1 MFRGMIAVLFTGA
14 VVTGLSSTG
23 YAQQRVQPQPE
34 GSFTTRSGE
43 SLRIEGRSVSKDFQ
57 TPSPDTASNS
67 VPAPISLPQNSQPVT
82 RPQSLTVFGQKI
94 DFGNRKTSQNSD
106 SNTGNQAPS
115 YVEMR
120 NVEVSAGASSMDSQ
134 QIFKVQ
140 YQMLSPQE
148 KK

>member
-1 MFRGMIAVLFTGA
+1 MFRGAIAVLFIGA

-43 SLRIEGRSVSKDFQ
+43 SLRVEGRSVSKDFK
-57 TPSPDTASNS
+57 TPTPATPSNS
-67 VPAPISLPQNSQPVT
+67 VPAPVSLPHNSEAVT
-82 RPQSLTVFGQKI
+82 QPQSLTVFGQKI
-94 DFGNRKTSQNSD
+94 DFGHRRTSPASDTNSGNR
-106 SNTGNQAPS
+106 APS
-115 YVEMR
+115 HLEMR